1 MVPSIF
7 NAFTCFCALTDVCFF
22 VGGQFVSKTIFF
34 FFSIVSPLATSFNF
48 LPHLFL
54 FILVLQQ
61 PSISLDWLQLV
72 QDLLDRSID
81 EDGECKEKTF
91 FLNYRVFEAGSKC
104 VECVFTLWLLYYNW
118 WPCKISRLLEHGL
131 NVFQYIII

>member
-1 MVPSIF
+1 MVPSNF
-7 NAFTCFCALTDVCFF
+7 NAFTCFCALTELCFLLAA
-22 VGGQFVSKTIFF
+22 SSSRKP
-34 FFSIVSPLATSFNF
+34 FSSSFHSSLATSFNF

-81 EDGECKEKTF
+81 EDGECKENTF
-91 FLNYRVFEAGSKC
+91 FLNYRVFSPL
-104 VECVFTLWLLYYNW
+104 VRSVSSVFLHCDCYT
-118 WPCKISRLLEHGL
+118 IIDGL
-131 NVFQYIII
+131 AKFHAYLNMG

>member
-81 EDGECKEKTF
+81 EDGECKENTF
-91 FLNYRVFEAGSKC
+91 FLNYRVFSTLLRS
-104 VECVFTLWLLYYNW
+104 VSSVFLHCDCYT
-118 WPCKISRLLEHGL
+118 IIDGL
-131 NVFQYIII
+131 AKFHAYLNMG